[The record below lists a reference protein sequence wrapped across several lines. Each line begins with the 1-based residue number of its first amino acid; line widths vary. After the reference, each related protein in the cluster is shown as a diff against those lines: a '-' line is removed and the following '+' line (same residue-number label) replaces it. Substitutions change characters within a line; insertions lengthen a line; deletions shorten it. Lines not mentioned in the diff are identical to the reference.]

1 MAGDI
6 IYPSD
11 LKILF
16 SVRGIGFDQDV
27 DRYTVELY
35 TGSKKLT
42 FQSTDINHIKRDD
55 DGNFFLVVPGAEL
68 DPGSLMLFVR
78 AQIRD
83 EDFPGGYRTE
93 VSKPIRLRPV
103 VKI

>member
-11 LKILF
+11 LKVMF
-16 SVRGIGFDQDV
+16 SVRGIGFDQDA
-27 DRYTVELY
+27 DRYTVDLY

-42 FQSTDINHIKRDD
+42 FQSTDSTHIKRDD
-55 DGNFFLVVPGAEL
+55 DGNFYLVVPGTSLE
-68 DPGSLMLFVR
+68 PGSLMLVVS

-83 EDFPGGYRTE
+83 EDFPGGYRAE
-93 VSKPIRLRPV
+93 VSKPIRLKPV

>member
-11 LKILF
+11 LKVMF
-16 SVRGIGFDQDV
+16 SVSGMGFDQEV

-35 TGSKKLT
+35 TGNKVLT
-42 FQSTDINHIKRDD
+42 FQHNDSRSIKKDE
-55 DGNFFLVVPGAEL
+55 DGNFFLVVPGTEL
-68 DPGSLMLFVR
+68 EPGSLMLVVH
-78 AQIRD
+78 ALIRD
-83 EDFPGGYRTE
+83 NDFPDGYRRE
-93 VSKPIRLRPV
+93 SSKPVRLKPV